1 MVSDVPSSLLLLVR
15 IKIQLFYA
23 KKKKQIK
30 VRIFI
35 IKGSFEISFSLQDIV
50 KKKGL
55 LSIHVTVY
63 DRIE

>member
-1 MVSDVPSSLLLLVR
+1 MQR
-15 IKIQLFYA
+15 
-23 KKKKQIK
+23 KKQIK